1 MQRKN
6 TVLGSDRRHGRRSG
20 EFSLGS
26 LLVKLIP
33 NCNVTMFWSVFLVYV
48 VNSER
53 LSLVSFPWQN
63 TWQRGEILPGVWVPG
78 YSALR
83 WEVKAARAAGGSW
96 SNWNHATH
104 LAFSVIRSVMDLSL
118 RMLCSHLGF
127 IFAPQLIR
135 SKKRKKIP
143 WRHTQGFVS
152 MVTADLVNWLSRSAN
167 IHFVYVLWGKSPFI
181 NFWTSLS
188 WSPCF
193 QEILNIYV
201 YSSVAGVW
209 RLLSSSLQIQR
220 FARMSEFLW
229 FQL

>member
-83 WEVKAARAAGGSW
+83 WEVKAARAAGGNW
-96 SNWNHATH
+96 SNWNQRCSPGFLRHSFSHGSQFKDALLTFGVH
-104 LAFSVIRSVMDLSL
+104 LRSSINQIYKKKKNPLKAHPGICFHGD
-118 RMLCSHLGF
+118 C
-127 IFAPQLIR
+127 R
-135 SKKRKKIP
+135 SCKLTI
-143 WRHTQGFVS
+143 
-152 MVTADLVNWLSRSAN
+152 
-167 IHFVYVLWGKSPFI
+167 
-181 NFWTSLS
+181 
-188 WSPCF
+188 
-193 QEILNIYV
+193 
-201 YSSVAGVW
+201 
-209 RLLSSSLQIQR
+209 
-220 FARMSEFLW
+220 
-229 FQL
+229 